1 MNYDFLTKALFFKPQ
16 KLPDGYFWTPTAWN
30 IIKIAKNERFWADT
44 LIKSN
49 SSYTQFDNDFLTKQ
63 AEQLLYQMQSS
74 NSNYMDIIVGLVAFI
89 CLGLF
94 LNLIPEM
101 WNYHRENDVK
111 LFFIT
116 IIVSIITYLL
126 YRKKKELD
134 DYMVMEFLTIEFV
147 LDQRNQSNKNN
158 HSTQNG
164 LN

>member
-1 MNYDFLTKALFFKPQ
+1 MNCDFLTEALFFKPK

-30 IIKIAKNERFWADT
+30 IIKIAKNERFWADK
-44 LIKSN
+44 LIKPN

-63 AEQLLYQMQSS
+63 AEQLLYRMQCS
-74 NSNYMDIIVGLVAFI
+74 NSNYMDIIIGLVAFI

-94 LNLIPEM
+94 LNLVPEI
-101 WNYHRENDVK
+101 WNYHREDDVK

-134 DYMVMEFLTIEFV
+134 DYMVREFLIIEFV
-147 LDQRNQSNKNN
+147 LEQRNLSNQNN
-158 HSTQNG
+158 YGTKDE